1 MAFVDELN
9 NLLGLEGKPNTVCHI
24 VFDKGVLIEGYKRIF
39 ELSSTKILVLLENNN
54 QIEII
59 GNNLKIKEISHKE
72 LSING
77 KIKTLNSL

>member
-1 MAFVDELN
+1 MTEK
-9 NLLGLEGKPNTVCHI
+9 EI
-24 VFDKGVLIEGYKRIF
+24 WDKAYKRIF